1 MFYRVEPVVTNP
13 AVAYGGESGVPM
25 TQEHYDALNGKVGHA
40 IVQVDPVS
48 LKEVVNNLHHLAVEH
63 KAQRKR
69 DPSGSQTHRQLRSC
83 LCGLSF
89 PLKEPWVT
97 MAHHFEGRTEYSID
111 NLRHLFECGVTVHLY
126 SYQTVKDEFRINKP
140 KVTYAANGAYQ
151 ALNFGDRV
159 ETWTRG
165 APFFDKTWKDVGVS
179 T

>member
-1 MFYRVEPVVTNP
+1 MFHPVEPVVTNP

-40 IVQVDPVS
+40 TVQVDLLS
-48 LKEVVNNLHHLAVEH
+48 LEEVVNKLHHLAVEH

-83 LCGLSF
+83 LCGVSF

-111 NLRHLFECGVTVHLY
+111 SLRNLFECGVTVHLY
-126 SYQTVKDEFRINKP
+126 SYQAVKDEFRVNKP
-140 KVTYAANGAYQ
+140 KVTCVANGADQ
-151 ALNFGDRV
+151 PLNFGDRV
-159 ETWTRG
+159 ETWTR
-165 APFFDKTWKDVGVS
+165 
-179 T
+179 